1 MKTLEGRS
9 VEGLL
14 KDRRRL
20 PLDETI
26 AILDQVAKAL
36 DHAHKRPVI
45 HRDVK
50 PANVMLDAAR
60 RVVVTDFGIAK
71 ALTAVG
77 LAASGSV
84 VGPPYYMSPEQG
96 IGGR

>member
-1 MKTLEGRS
+1 
-9 VEGLL
+9 LL
-14 KDRRRL
+14 KERRRL

-36 DHAHKRPVI
+36 DHAHKRHVI

-50 PANVMLDAAR
+50 PANVMLDAER

-77 LAASGSV
+77 LTASGSV
-84 VGPPYYMSPEQG
+84 VGTPYYMSPEQG
-96 IGGR
+96 WAGS